1 MSVSA
6 VGGKVTLPNNI
17 GLGAAH
23 SVACTSNTVL
33 ACMIAMASPTRVT
46 IVAPRWQFVQLER
59 KVQHVRRRASE
70 KDNES
75 SIERHTVSS
84 KRQ

>member
-33 ACMIAMASPTRVT
+33 ACMIAMATRVT

-75 SIERHTVSS
+75 SIEGHTVSS